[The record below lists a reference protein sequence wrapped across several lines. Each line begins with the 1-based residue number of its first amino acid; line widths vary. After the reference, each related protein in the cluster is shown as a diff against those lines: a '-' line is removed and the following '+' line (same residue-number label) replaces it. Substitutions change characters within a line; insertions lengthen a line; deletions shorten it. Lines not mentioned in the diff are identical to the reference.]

1 MSKSRLELKVGIF
14 VAIALALIGALLLQF
29 SKGMSLFRG
38 TYEIRL
44 TAQDVGG
51 LKLRAAVL
59 MSGVQ
64 VGTVSDIQLAS
75 DGKSVTIVLS
85 IYNRFRDMIH
95 KDAIFVIE
103 SAGFLGDQYVA
114 IKPTQN
120 LLPTFQHGDTAVC
133 QTPLNIQEVARS
145 ASSFI
150 QHVDEAARML
160 NSTIADVR
168 RLVLNDETL
177 TNLSAAVH
185 SMRDASDNALSAL
198 NRLDVLIATNGSAIT
213 ASASN
218 LVSFSEGLD
227 QFSGSLN
234 GVLNTNGASIS
245 VAVKNIEDSTVIL
258 KRIMQDVDSG
268 KGLAGTVLHDEKVA
282 ANLADILHNLSITTS
297 NMNQLG
303 LWKGVLFPRTPKP
316 VPPPG
321 QRLQSPRDQGG

>member
-1 MSKSRLELKVGIF
+1 MSKSRLELKVGVF
-14 VAIALALIGALLLQF
+14 VAIALVLIAVLLLQF
-29 SKGMSLFRG
+29 SKGLSVFRG
-38 TYEIRL
+38 TYRIFL
-44 TAQDVGG
+44 TAEDVGG
-51 LKLRAAVL
+51 MKLRAAVL

-64 VGTVSDIQLAS
+64 VGNVSDIQLAP
-75 DGKSVTIVLS
+75 DGKSVTIELS

-103 SAGFLGDQYVA
+103 AAGFLGDQYVS
-114 IKPTQN
+114 IRPTQN
-120 LLPTFQHGDTAVC
+120 LLPTFQDGDTAIC

-145 ASSFI
+145 AAGFI

-160 NSTIADVR
+160 NNTIGDVR

-185 SMRDASDNALSAL
+185 TMRNASESAL
-198 NRLDVLIATNGSAIT
+198 RSLDQLDVLIATNGSAIT

-218 LVSFSEGLD
+218 LLSFSEGLD
-227 QFSGSLN
+227 QFSDSLN

-282 ANLADILHNLSITTS
+282 ANLADILTNLSITTS
-297 NMNQLG
+297 NMNRLG
-303 LWKGVLFPRTPKP
+303 LWKGVLFPRQPKEP
-316 VPPPG
+316 TPPG
-321 QRLQSPRDQGG
+321 YRLQSPRDKGG